1 MSTIRKIV
9 EAAKT
14 YRKIVKAYEQAYF
27 EVYYDELAGIRYVD
41 PTDSESKW
49 LSSLHPRNTLSKC
62 EAWASSS
69 YDVKAAAL
77 ALYARGIFRR
87 NHLRQQHGKDKHI
100 LAVGYCMYLDGT
112 QELKERGAEI
122 LQELFPNSW
131 CEIM

>member
-9 EAAKT
+9 EAAKA

-27 EVYYDELAGIRYVD
+27 EVYYDELAGIRYVE
-41 PTDSESKW
+41 PTDSESNW
-49 LSSLHPRNTLSKC
+49 LNSLHPRNALPKC

-87 NHLRQQHGKDKHI
+87 HHLRQSHGKDKHI

-112 QELKERGAEI
+112 QQLKERGAEI
-122 LQELFPNSW
+122 LQEMFPNSW